1 MSPFEGTVTYGGT
14 TITYEATFVS
24 RKTLEIAVHPDSRVV
39 VKAPNGTRCEA
50 IESRLKKRARWILR
64 QMDYFQQF
72 DPRTPPRQYVGGET
86 HRYLGRQYRLK
97 LTEGTDDVV
106 KLVRGHFWIT
116 SSDRSDAARV
126 KSLLWS
132 WYRRRAHEKFAE
144 SFERCWPDF
153 ERQDLPRPQLKI
165 RRMNTRWGSLSKSGT
180 LTLNVS
186 LIQAPRECIDYVIT
200 HELCHLKHHD
210 HSATFY
216 RLLEKVMPD
225 WERRKH
231 KLELALI

>member
-1 MSPFEGTVTYGGT
+1 MTPYSGAIVYGGDE
-14 TITYEATFVS
+14 IVYEVLFVS

-39 VKAPNGTRCEA
+39 VKAPKDTTPSA
-50 IESRLKKRARWILR
+50 IELRLKKRARWIRR
-64 QMDYFQQF
+64 QQEYFHQF
-72 DPRTPPRQYVGGET
+72 DPRTPPRQYTGGET

-97 LTEGTDDVV
+97 LIEGDTSTV
-106 KLVRGHFWIT
+106 KLARGYLWV
-116 SSDRSDAARV
+116 SCPDRSNTDKV
-126 KSLLWS
+126 KSLLQS
-132 WYRRRAHEKFAE
+132 WYLHKAHEKFAV
-144 SFERCWPDF
+144 SFERCWSDF
-153 ERQDLPRPQLKI
+153 ERLKWDRPKVQV
-165 RRMNTRWGSLSKSGT
+165 RRMKTRWGSLSKSGT

-200 HELCHLKHHD
+200 HELCHLQHHD
-210 HSATFY
+210 HSPAFY